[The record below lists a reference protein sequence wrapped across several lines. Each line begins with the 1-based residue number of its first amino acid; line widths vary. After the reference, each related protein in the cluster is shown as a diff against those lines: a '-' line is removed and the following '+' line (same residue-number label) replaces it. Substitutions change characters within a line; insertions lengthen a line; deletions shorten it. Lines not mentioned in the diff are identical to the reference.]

1 MINIRKDG
9 RGSVHVEVRELK
21 ALVEAYE
28 VLCLG
33 DQCLLVLL
41 RMYIHVHVCRYMY
54 VVHFHY
60 TANPMRALSFPVR
73 TVFVSV

>member
-9 RGSVHVEVRELK
+9 RGSVRVEVRELK

-33 DQCLLVLL
+33 DQCLLVLIMLL
-41 RMYIHVHVCRYMY
+41 RMYLHVY
-54 VVHFHY
+54 VR
-60 TANPMRALSFPVR
+60 M
-73 TVFVSV
+73 